1 MTPANKSPDKVQ
13 AAPTSRASNAFIEE
27 LLEFERL
34 LFELSVRF
42 ANVSAENVV
51 ASIEGAL
58 VELVRFLGFDRSAF
72 WEFINEE
79 QQHFLCSV
87 AVEGVEPPQRGPIPV
102 DLAWSIKELR
112 AGRVVIIRSDKVIPA
127 EATAAAEY
135 NRRAGIRSV
144 LVVPLAV
151 DGRVVAA
158 IGFGASRANRE
169 WPPEFIARLTVIGTV
184 MAQALVRKRSE
195 AALLASEARWR
206 SIFETSTLAI
216 SVFDQDLRYR
226 ATNQAF
232 QSILGYTDEELRQL
246 TPLDLTVGEERG
258 TADTRLTELREGKI
272 DHYAVEKQYR
282 RKDGKVIWAQASVAR
297 ASQSGPEM
305 FIGTMIDITEG
316 KYAQESLLATQSELA
331 RVSQLTTMGQMA
343 ASIAH
348 EIKQPIASI
357 AMAAS
362 AGLRWLTR
370 DPPNLKE
377 VRACLELIAKNGDR
391 AHHVIDGIRAMFQK
405 DRQEKEFLDVNQIIR
420 DTLELV
426 RGEAQKK
433 RILLHSELSDD
444 LRSVF
449 GNRVQLQQVMLNL
462 FSNAIEAIDAT
473 ANNIRQI
480 RVSSTS
486 FAPESI
492 LITVADSGPGFAPR
506 DLNHIFDPF
515 FTTKSQ
521 GMGLGLSICRS
532 LIEAHNGRL
541 SARSGENQ
549 GAVFEITLPAGVLSK
564 LLESA

>member
-1 MTPANKSPDKVQ
+1 M
-13 AAPTSRASNAFIEE
+13 
-27 LLEFERL
+27 
-34 LFELSVRF
+34 
-42 ANVSAENVV
+42 
-51 ASIEGAL
+51 
-58 VELVRFLGFDRSAF
+58 
-72 WEFINEE
+72 
-79 QQHFLCSV
+79 
-87 AVEGVEPPQRGPIPV
+87 
-102 DLAWSIKELR
+102 
-112 AGRVVIIRSDKVIPA
+112 
-127 EATAAAEY
+127 
-135 NRRAGIRSV
+135 
-144 LVVPLAV
+144 
-151 DGRVVAA
+151 
-158 IGFGASRANRE
+158 
-169 WPPEFIARLTVIGTV
+169 
-184 MAQALVRKRSE
+184 
-195 AALLASEARWR
+195 
-206 SIFETSTLAI
+206 
-216 SVFDQDLRYR
+216 
-226 ATNQAF
+226 
-232 QSILGYTDEELRQL
+232 
-246 TPLDLTVGEERG
+246 
-258 TADTRLTELREGKI
+258 
-272 DHYAVEKQYR
+272 
-282 RKDGKVIWAQASVAR
+282 IWAQASVAR

-480 RVSSTS
+480 SR
-486 FAPESI
+486 E
-492 LITVADSGPGFAPR
+492 
-506 DLNHIFDPF
+506 LNVVRP
-515 FTTKSQ
+515 
-521 GMGLGLSICRS
+521 
-532 LIEAHNGRL
+532 
-541 SARSGENQ
+541 
-549 GAVFEITLPAGVLSK
+549 
-564 LLESA
+564 